1 MKASMIPTE
10 NELRT
15 QAVEARLRREHNE
28 SDEKNARLRL
38 ELLEQ
43 LEADAKQVKGPR
55 RELILPVVSELVAK
69 ARADFKRYDVETKA
83 RSRVVAEY
91 LKAVSAVD
99 VARARRAEGTKDA
112 REALERQ
119 NTYVVA
125 EAVEACGFRE
135 VADANRAAR
144 LPVVNVPR
152 EAQEAEAST
161 RSLAVNFVEH
171 GADFSHDFQRPAVDV
186 RGLAYLEGRRAPA
199 IVAWFSIFELRELA
213 GLEARCK
220 ARGKERTRAD
230 LEQLF
235 AVRWGEFERIEGL
248 PPAQRERERTR

>member
-1 MKASMIPTE
+1 MKARMIPTE
-10 NELRT
+10 NEMRK
-15 QAVEARLRREHNE
+15 QAVEAALRREHDE
-28 SDEKNARLRL
+28 SAEKNARLRL
-38 ELLEQ
+38 ELLER

-69 ARADFKRYDVETKA
+69 TRADFKRYDVAAKA
-83 RSRVVAEY
+83 LDRAEPECR
-91 LKAVSAVD
+91 KAASAVD
-99 VARARRAEGTKDA
+99 AAFARRAEGTIDA

-119 NTYVVA
+119 EAYVVA
-125 EAVEACGFRE
+125 EAAEACRFRE
-135 VADANRAAR
+135 FTELRRAAR

-161 RSLAVNFVEH
+161 RALAVDFVEH
-171 GADFSHDFQRPAVDV
+171 GADFSHDHHRPSPDV
-186 RGLAYLEGRRAPA
+186 RGLAYLQGRLAPA

-213 GLEARCK
+213 GLEDRCK